1 MKRVFSIILV
11 LVVVLSLSVS
21 VFAANTDA
29 IKSHYI
35 TIYNID
41 PDTLEVVDF
50 FDSRTFFQG
59 DLLVFDPPLFP
70 YSFQSETEG
79 CYPVG
84 FRIFVDGSYVT
95 SVSYEMC
102 QTISIPLNY
111 SGHISMYVSEYYFQ
125 GECVTDPDSSRL
137 FGEFDVVGISD
148 DSSNVLDG
156 LSSVFGSAITMT
168 SELAK
173 TIVTHPLLLT
183 FVVLSLVGLGIGI
196 FVRVKK

>member
-29 IKSHYI
+29 IESHYI
-35 TIYNID
+35 TSYNID
-41 PDTLEVVDF
+41 PDTFEVVDF
-50 FDSRTFFQG
+50 FDSRTFYQG
-59 DLLVFDPPLFP
+59 DLLVFNPPEFP
-70 YSFQSETEG
+70 FSFQEEED

-111 SGHISMYVSEYYFQ
+111 SGHISMYVSEYYCM
-125 GECVTDPDSSRL
+125 GEIVTDPDSSRL

-173 TIVTHPLLLT
+173 TIVAHPLLLV

>member
-1 MKRVFSIILV
+1 MKRFFSIILV

-21 VFAANTDA
+21 VFAANTGA
-29 IKSHYI
+29 VNSHYI
-35 TIYNID
+35 SSDYID
-41 PDTLEVVDF
+41 SNFEVVDF
-50 FDSRTFFQG
+50 FDDFIFSQG
-59 DLLVFDPPLFP
+59 DLLVFNPPDFFLTYQGISDCF
-70 YSFQSETEG
+70 
-79 CYPVG
+79 PVG
-84 FRIFVDGSYVT
+84 FKIFVDGSYVT

-102 QTISIPLNY
+102 RTISIPLNY
-111 SGHISMYVSEYYFQ
+111 SGHISMYVSEYFIV
-125 GECVTDPDSSRL
+125 GEIVTDPDSSRL
-137 FGEFDVVGISD
+137 FGEFDVVGTSE

-173 TIVTHPLLLT
+173 TIVTHPLLLV

>member
-21 VFAANTDA
+21 VFAANTEA
-29 IKSHYI
+29 INSHYI
-35 TIYNID
+35 STDYID
-41 PDTLEVVDF
+41 SNFEIVDF
-50 FDSRTFFQG
+50 FDEFIFFQG
-59 DLLVFDPPLFP
+59 DLLVFNPSDFFYTYQGIPDCF
-70 YSFQSETEG
+70 
-79 CYPVG
+79 PVG

-102 QTISIPLNY
+102 ATISIPLNY
-111 SGHISMYVSEYYFQ
+111 SGHISMYVSEYYCM
-125 GECVTDPDSSRL
+125 GEIVTDSDSSRL
-137 FGEFDVVGISD
+137 FGEFNVVGSSD

-173 TIVTHPLLLT
+173 TIVAHPLLLV

>member
-21 VFAANTDA
+21 VFAANTGA
-29 IKSHYI
+29 VNSHYI
-35 TIYNID
+35 SSSFID
-41 PDTLEVVDF
+41 PDTFEVVDF
-50 FDSRTFFQG
+50 FDEITFCQG
-59 DLLVFDPPLFP
+59 DLLVFNPPDFP
-70 YSFQSETEG
+70 FTFQGEAG

-102 QTISIPLNY
+102 GTISIPLNY
-111 SGHISMYVSEYYFQ
+111 SGHVSMYVSEYYVM
-125 GECVTDPDSSRL
+125 GEIVTDSDSSRL
-137 FGEFDVVGISD
+137 FGEFDVVGTSE

-173 TIVTHPLLLT
+173 TIVTHPLLLV